1 MPPGIPFIIGNEAA
15 ERFSFYGMKAIL
27 TVFLTHHLLARDG
40 QLDVM
45 SEQGAK
51 GVFHLFT
58 AAIYFFPIVGAL
70 VSDVLWGKY
79 RTILLLSLGY
89 CAGHAALALGDT
101 GFGRHLLDPRQW
113 LFVGLALIAVGAGG
127 IKPCVSAHVGDQ
139 FGPRNERLLPR
150 AFSWFYVS
158 INVGAT
164 FSFLITPILLAHYG
178 PSLAFGVPGLLMATA
193 VAAFFAGRRRFVHI
207 PPGGWQRFWRET
219 IGADGLRALFNLSLI
234 YVLIAPF
241 WALFDQTGSSWVLQ
255 AESMDRRFAGID
267 WYSSQVGAINPF
279 LVLVLVPAF
288 SYGVY
293 PWVGR
298 WVRVTALRKIGAGL
312 LLTVVAFAIVALAQH
327 RIDAGARPNIAWQLL
342 AYVVLT
348 SAEVLVSITS
358 LELSYTQAPR
368 RMKSVVMAVYL
379 LSISLGNVF
388 TSAVNYVIATPG
400 HGSSLAGANYF
411 WFFTVVMLASALV
424 YMPVAR
430 LYRGRTYLQG
440 TEPSNPEQ

>member
-1 MPPGIPFIIGNEAA
+1 MPEGYRTRPFDTQRMPPGIPFIIGNEAA

-139 FGPRNERLLPR
+139 FGQKNERLLPR

-207 PPGGWQRFWRET
+207 PPGGWRRFRRET
-219 IGADGLRALFNLSLI
+219 IGPDGLRALFNLSLI

-312 LLTVVAFAIVALAQH
+312 LLTVAAAF
-327 RIDAGARPNIAWQLL
+327 R
-342 AYVVLT
+342 
-348 SAEVLVSITS
+348 
-358 LELSYTQAPR
+358 
-368 RMKSVVMAVYL
+368 
-379 LSISLGNVF
+379 
-388 TSAVNYVIATPG
+388 
-400 HGSSLAGANYF
+400 
-411 WFFTVVMLASALV
+411 
-424 YMPVAR
+424 
-430 LYRGRTYLQG
+430 
-440 TEPSNPEQ
+440 